1 MAMTKGQ
8 PIDLPHPDIDPEAF
22 VASTAVIRGNVH
34 VARLAVIMFG
44 VVIRAEF
51 DEIRIGSETNVQD
64 NSVVHCD
71 EGLPAIIGDRVTVGH
86 AAVVHG
92 ATIGDY
98 CLVGIGAR
106 ALNGS
111 VLGEGS
117 WLAAGAVLPEG
128 REIPPYTLAMGTPAK
143 PVRELRPEEVE
154 RQRSGVDDYLR
165 LGATYRLLT

>member
-1 MAMTKGQ
+1 MTDAT
-8 PIDLPHPDIDPEAF
+8 PIDLPEPIIDSEAF
-22 VASTAVIRGNVH
+22 VAATAIVRGNVQIG
-34 VARLAVIMFG
+34 RLAVIMFG

-51 DEIRIGSETNVQD
+51 DTITIGTETNIQD

-71 EGLPAIIGDRVTVGH
+71 DGIPTSIGNRVTVGH
-86 AAVVHG
+86 AAVIHG
-92 ATIGDY
+92 AAIGSH

-111 VLGEGS
+111 KLGEGS

-143 PVRELRPEEVE
+143 PIRELRPEEIE
-154 RQRSGVDDYLR
+154 RQRSGVDDYLK
-165 LGATYRLLT
+165 LGATYRLLH